1 MGPQVCLYGPIVIR
15 QSQYLNQGAILLKA
29 LGGHL
34 CPLGT
39 YLVLSSMI
47 SLINFGHYDFFGFF
61 FWNQMNFY
69 IDSWQ

>member
-15 QSQYLNQGAILLKA
+15 QSQYLNQDAILLKA

-39 YLVLSSMI
+39 YLVLFSMI
-47 SLINFGHYDFFGFF
+47 SLINFGHCVVFFGFF
-61 FWNQMNFY
+61 LESNEFLY
-69 IDSWQ
+69 